1 MIATKK
7 IKNGFT
13 LTEIMLACVL
23 MAFAFLPI
31 MGVMS
36 SSIKATEKDESTQK
50 AVALCQEK
58 LNMCLQM
65 PFEDMPLG
73 SHGGDTNKSLSSK
86 NTTNQLILKLGPE
99 TFDGVVYK
107 SKLEVVKER
116 VTFSVPTCD
125 FALKGDEKN
134 KNNPSAW
141 GWTYPTYTFDDMVKR
156 YTVTVVW
163 RDKGGKVDKNYTLSS
178 LKADIRKR

>member
-1 MIATKK
+1 MIRTKNVK
-7 IKNGFT
+7 KGFT

-36 SSIKATEKDESTQK
+36 SSIKATEKDEATQK
-50 AVALCQEK
+50 AVSLCQEK

-65 PFEDMPLG
+65 PFEDMVLG
-73 SHGGDTNKSLSSK
+73 THGGDTAKSLSSK
-86 NTTNQLILKLGPE
+86 NTTNQLVLRLGPE
-99 TFDGVVYK
+99 KFDNITYK
-107 SKLEVVKER
+107 SQLVVSKQS

-125 FALKGDEKN
+125 FALKGEEKN
-134 KNNPSAW
+134 KNNPDAW
-141 GWTYPTYTFDDMVKR
+141 GWTYPSYTFDDMVKR
-156 YTVTVVW
+156 YTVTVTW
-163 RDKGGKVDKNYTLSS
+163 RDQGSKTDKTYTLSS